1 MHDVLATGG
10 GDMTTSAEAVARD
23 REQTFVLG
31 TEARFPLDLTGS
43 VPAQWAAY
51 EAAIED
57 AWDPENSTLW
67 DGFDPELIAA
77 SDRAAGA
84 LVWSHRTW
92 VEYPAIAE
100 SEAVLVR
107 ACLEPGT
114 SIDFKYC
121 LSLRAVER
129 ARSTDLAHILAA
141 RLGAYQSAPAGPELI
156 ALLDDDLVRR
166 ALHVTVDLDAY
177 VAAHLIAQSAIDLA
191 MWQASIENATP
202 TLAKLLAFV
211 VRDKARMIAVG
222 WTQMMERIPQRDDG
236 GRRLIARTVSDVLQT
251 EELKGRQV
259 PVFLGPG
266 EDRDRLL
273 AAHELA
279 AAAGLGGVVG
289 DDQRRVAHQ
298 AITDVADRFHQLGVE
313 IDMPR

>member
-1 MHDVLATGG
+1 
-10 GDMTTSAEAVARD
+10 MTTSAEAVARD
-23 REQTFVLG
+23 RDHAFLLG
-31 TEARFPLDLTGS
+31 AEARFPLDLTGS

-51 EAAIED
+51 EEAIDEV
-57 AWDPENSTLW
+57 WDPENSTLW
-67 DGFDPELIAA
+67 DGFEPELLAPR
-77 SDRAAGA
+77 DRAAGA

-107 ACLEPGT
+107 ACLEPRT

-121 LSLRAVER
+121 LSMRAVER
-129 ARSTDLAHILAA
+129 ARSTDLAHILAT

-166 ALHVTVDLDAY
+166 ALHAHVDLDAY
-177 VAAHLIAQSAIDLA
+177 VAAHLIAQSTIDLA
-191 MWQASIENATP
+191 MWQAGIEHATP
-202 TLAKLLAFV
+202 TLAKLMSLV
-211 VRDKARMIAVG
+211 VRDKARMVAVA
-222 WTQMMERIPQRDDG
+222 WAQIIERVPQRDEG
-236 GRRLIARTVSDVLQT
+236 NRRLIASAVSDVLQT
-251 EELKGRQV
+251 EELRGRQV

-279 AAAGLGGVVG
+279 AAAGLGGVAG
-289 DDQRRVAHQ
+289 DDQRKVAQQ
-298 AITDVADRFHQLGVE
+298 AINDVAARFHQLGVE
-313 IDMPR
+313 IDLPR